1 MLQPAA
7 QRLYASRRFT
17 PAVEQAMDERYRVTR
32 NAADTAMTP
41 DALAEAAQGCE
52 YLMVSLTEKVTA
64 DVISR
69 LAPTLKVICT
79 LSVGVEHLDLEA
91 ARAAGIKVL
100 NTPDVLSEAT
110 AEIAMMLLLGAARRA
125 GEGGRMIRDDAW
137 RGFTPTQLL
146 GQQLTGRRLGILGL
160 GRIGKEVAKR
170 ALPFGLKLH
179 YHNRRPLPAEE
190 ALGASYHATSDSL
203 LAVSD
208 IFCITA
214 PSTPELKSFLN
225 AERIERLPKDAI
237 VINVARG
244 DMVDDDALIAAL
256 QSRRLFAAGLDVF
269 RGEPDID
276 PRYRALDNLFAVP
289 HLGSGTVETR
299 DAMGFLLLDGLSAL
313 ERGET
318 PHNQLV

>member
-1 MLQPAA
+1 MPEASA
-7 QRLYASRRFT
+7 IRLYATRRFT
-17 PAVEQAMDERYRVTR
+17 PAVEQAMDARYQVTR
-32 NAADTAMTP
+32 NWADTAMTS
-41 DALAEAAQGCE
+41 DALAQAAQGCE

-64 DVISR
+64 EVIAR

-79 LSVGVEHLDLEA
+79 LSVGVEHLDLA
-91 ARAAGIKVL
+91 AAKQAGVKVL

-110 AEIAMMLLLGAARRA
+110 AEIAMMLILGAARRA
-125 GEGGRMIRDDAW
+125 AEGGRMIRDDTW
-137 RGFTPTQLL
+137 YGFTPTGML

-170 ALPFGLKLH
+170 AAPFGLKLH

-190 ALGASYHATSDSL
+190 AMGTTYHETSDSL

-225 AERIERLPKDAI
+225 AERIARLPKDAI

-244 DMVDDDALIAAL
+244 DMVDDDALIEAL
-256 QSRRLFAAGLDVF
+256 QSKRLFAAGLDVF

-276 PRYRALDNLFAVP
+276 PRYRTLDNLFAVP

-299 DAMGFLLLDGLSAL
+299 DAMGFVLLDGLQAI